1 LKKVDKAINDAIS
14 NRSGANYIREEVV

>member
-14 NRSGANYIREEVV
+14 NRTGANYLREEVV